1 VFEEEDWD
9 GITMVRK
16 SNKHDNPLKVG
27 KFGIGFKSV
36 FHVTGIFKDNEIFQ
50 IKLTS

>member
-36 FHVTGIFKDNEIFQ
+36 FHVTGN
-50 IKLTS
+50 